1 MAKYQFSFSPKSNED
16 RKVENVRITLGAPI
30 MVQREM
36 SLRGSQGI
44 FKTAAQ
50 YWVAGL
56 MPGTNI

>member
-30 MVQREM
+30 MAQREM

-50 YWVAGL
+50 Y
-56 MPGTNI
+56 